1 MQTKTYNIYTYD
13 ELTTEAQEKAR
24 DWYKEGNEYFWLEE
38 YITEKAEELLKNAGF
53 TNLHNPKPFY
63 SLSYCQGDGAMIE
76 FTGEYNGLT
85 VTVKNSG
92 RYSHERSTDIS
103 ITDEDGEDVNDKI
116 HEEIE
121 ETILVPLFIEL
132 KRAGYAYIEAE
143 DEDENV
149 AESIRVNE
157 YTFLENGK
165 RSD

>member
-13 ELTTEAQEKAR
+13 ELTPQAQEKAR
-24 DWYKEGNEYFWLEE
+24 DWYKDGNEYYWLGE
-38 YITEKAEELLKNAGF
+38 YMNELAVELLTTAGF
-53 TNLHNPKPFY
+53 TNLHNPKCFY

-76 FTGEYNGLT
+76 FTGDYKGMT

-143 DEDENV
+143 NEDENV